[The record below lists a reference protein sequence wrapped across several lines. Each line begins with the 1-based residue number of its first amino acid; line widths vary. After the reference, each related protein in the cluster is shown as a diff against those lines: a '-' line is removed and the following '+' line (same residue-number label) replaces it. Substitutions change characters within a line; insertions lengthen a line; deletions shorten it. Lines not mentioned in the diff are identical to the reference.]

1 MKDIE
6 PNITRLSV
14 NSRILSGARM
24 KEVIRKLD
32 AEYAI
37 GLTEEEI
44 DLIARQAE
52 DSAKLYQKLYEVD
65 VPEEGSV
72 SNANRGEKQ

>member
-1 MKDIE
+1 M
-6 PNITRLSV
+6 R
-14 NSRILSGARM
+14 
-24 KEVIRKLD
+24 EVIRKLD

-44 DLIARQAE
+44 DLIARQSE

-65 VPEEGSV
+65 VPEDSCV
-72 SNANRGEKQ
+72 SESERGEK

>member
-1 MKDIE
+1 M
-6 PNITRLSV
+6 R
-14 NSRILSGARM
+14 
-24 KEVIRKLD
+24 EVIKKLD
-32 AEYAI
+32 ADYAI

-72 SNANRGEKQ
+72 SDSDRGEKQ

>member
-1 MKDIE
+1 M
-6 PNITRLSV
+6 R
-14 NSRILSGARM
+14 
-24 KEVIRKLD
+24 EVIRKLD

-65 VPEEGSV
+65 VPEDSCV
-72 SNANRGEKQ
+72 SESERGEK

>member
-1 MKDIE
+1 
-6 PNITRLSV
+6 
-14 NSRILSGARM
+14 M
-24 KEVIRKLD
+24 KELIRKLD

-52 DSAKLYQKLYEVD
+52 ESARLYQKLYEVD
-65 VPEEGSV
+65 IPEESLV
-72 SNANRGEKQ
+72 SESERGEKE

>member
-1 MKDIE
+1 M
-6 PNITRLSV
+6 R
-14 NSRILSGARM
+14 
-24 KEVIRKLD
+24 EVIRKLD

-52 DSAKLYQKLYEVD
+52 DSSKLYQKLYEVD
-65 VPEEGSV
+65 VPEEGTV
-72 SNANRGEKQ
+72 SDSDRGEKQ

>member
-1 MKDIE
+1 
-6 PNITRLSV
+6 
-14 NSRILSGARM
+14 M

-44 DLIARQAE
+44 DLITRQAE
-52 DSAKLYQKLYEVD
+52 DSAKLYEKLYEVD
-65 VPEEGSV
+65 IPEDRSV
-72 SNANRGEKQ
+72 SKIERGEK

>member
-1 MKDIE
+1 M
-6 PNITRLSV
+6 R
-14 NSRILSGARM
+14 
-24 KEVIRKLD
+24 EVIRKLD

-65 VPEEGSV
+65 VPEDSCV
-72 SNANRGEKQ
+72 SESERGEKQ